1 MYHDWPVTNAIV
13 NLPVRFEGKLKK
25 CISGNL
31 LNPLGA
37 QNKDIKHCFVD
48 VTN

>member
-25 CISGNL
+25 RISG
-31 LNPLGA
+31 NPLGA